1 LSLGFGGTP
10 GCRAGE
16 EKPQYG
22 HQLEFIFCFFTL
34 NHNIDA
40 GVSPLRRLAIRRIEP
55 CHDVRL
61 ALQRL
66 PPPYANHYGVVPP
79 PPPAA
84 LPSIIPVADRYLA
97 ATNALTKLDTLVSEL
112 QDPWL
117 VSRVL
122 IRREAIASSAIEGTN
137 STLDELLSIEE
148 TGGGGGDN
156 EAGRAAAQVRDYA
169 MCLDA
174 VIPEARRQGPSV
186 FTEQLIGDL
195 HRSVM
200 KEDSAYSDT
209 PGELRTKVV
218 WIGGRGDIA
227 YSTYNPAPPDSV
239 AGCLRDNLAY
249 MRGETDETVPAPL
262 ITRMAVAHAHFEAV
276 HPFADGNGRVGRLLL
291 PLPMAAAGQIPL
303 YLSPYVEANR
313 DAYHAALKAAQQRHL
328 WHEIIGFVADAI
340 TGSVDELLMTRR
352 ALAGLRAIWLSRQR
366 FRSGSAA
373 LRALDILPHYPVITV
388 GRLARLLDVSW
399 KQAATATEQLTA
411 AGILEERTGYRRN
424 RLFATREALSVINR
438 PFGEEPVLPEE
449 TV

>member
-1 LSLGFGGTP
+1 M
-10 GCRAGE
+10 
-16 EKPQYG
+16 
-22 HQLEFIFCFFTL
+22 
-34 NHNIDA
+34 
-40 GVSPLRRLAIRRIEP
+40 SPLWRLTIRRTEL

-66 PPPYANHYGVVPP
+66 PPPYASHYGVVPAA
-79 PPPAA
+79 PPAV
-84 LPSIIPVADRYLA
+84 LPSIIPIADRYLA
-97 ATNALTKLDTLVSEL
+97 ATKALVRLDTLASEL

-122 IRREAIASSAIEGTN
+122 IRREAVSSSAIEGTN
-137 STLDELLSIEE
+137 STLDALLSVEE
-148 TGGGGGDN
+148 TDGGDDS

-169 MCLDA
+169 LCLDA
-174 VIPEARRQGPSV
+174 VIPEARHHGPSI
-186 FTEQLIGDL
+186 FTDDLIRDL

-200 KEDSAYSDT
+200 KEDSAYGDT

-227 YSTYNPAPPDSV
+227 YSTYNPAPPDTV
-239 AGCLRDNLAY
+239 AACLRDNVAY
-249 MRGETDETVPAPL
+249 MRGETDETLPAPL

-291 PLPMAAAGQIPL
+291 PLMMAAAGQIPL
-303 YLSPYVEANR
+303 YLSSYIEANR
-313 DAYHAALKAAQQRHL
+313 DAYYAALKAAQQRHL
-328 WHEIIGFVADAI
+328 WHEITGFIADAV
-340 TGSVDELLMTRR
+340 TGSVDELLTTRL
-352 ALAGLRAIWLSRQR
+352 ALASLRAIWLSRQR

-399 KQAATATEQLTA
+399 KQAAKATERLTT

-424 RLFATREALSVINR
+424 RLFAAREALSVINR

-449 TV
+449 TGTAPSKPAHSRS